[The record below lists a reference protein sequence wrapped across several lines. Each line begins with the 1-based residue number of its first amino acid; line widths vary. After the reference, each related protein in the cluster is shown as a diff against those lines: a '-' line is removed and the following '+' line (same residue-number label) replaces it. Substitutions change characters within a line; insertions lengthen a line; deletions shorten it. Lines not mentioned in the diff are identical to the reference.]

1 MYDKIKK
8 YYGLGLWDERRVRD
22 AVNKNI
28 ITAEQF
34 QLITGKQY

>member
-8 YYGLGLWDERRVRD
+8 YYGLGLWDERRVRE

-28 ITAEQF
+28 ITEEQF
-34 QLITGKQY
+34 KAITGKDY